1 MRAGATLLPG
11 VTLDFTVRKSDK
23 QADRDGFGG
32 PAGTL
37 ATAID
42 DRSTLD
48 HRVFLAGGNL
58 RWDMLGGAL
67 THELRINH
75 NSTITA
81 DTDRSFFASFSRN
94 ISEAEKYAYLA
105 TYRLEHAGAVDA
117 SMRSPAGSRRRTSAS
132 RRTAT
137 SPMDWS
143 AQRGRMAYT
152 GEWRGDF
159 ADRLFLTAGI
169 RRDDNDNFQDFTTWR
184 AAASLVL
191 KELDMR
197 PHASVGTAVKLPTM
211 FEQFGTS
218 PLLRAEP
225 RR

>member
-105 TYRLEHAGAVDA
+105 TYRLEHAGAVDEACVHRSGREGGRALHALRRLRRWIGARSADAWPTRA
-117 SMRSPAGSRRRTSAS
+117 SGA
-132 RRTAT
+132 AT
-137 SPMDWS
+137 SP
-143 AQRGRMAYT
+143 
-152 GEWRGDF
+152 
-159 ADRLFLTAGI
+159 TAC
-169 RRDDNDNFQDFTTWR
+169 
-184 AAASLVL
+184 S
-191 KELDMR
+191 
-197 PHASVGTAVKLPTM
+197 
-211 FEQFGTS
+211 
-218 PLLRAEP
+218 
-225 RR
+225 